1 MFPNPSANHP
11 DANFPLG
18 PSPQR
23 TSTNKDRVCVFL
35 ILKTILEIQTK
46 SSQPFLGCCNVI
58 VLIIQNRNW
67 EYDWWKLQRRPP
79 HMLNQ
84 PNTHHWCWTNHKT
97 YRSQIFNHGPT
108 ARLVCQSPYSTVL
121 YVQPEK
127 PLLCDWEKGRHLC
140 FSSYEPCNLCVHI
153 PACPA
158 SCIQG
163 YFFLKDM
170 TNGDQWTMFL
180 IFFQDLCYKH
190 TQRKWLS
197 FRMMLHQHFWT
208 RNSTTTCSTRIC
220 SMCYSNAACLTCLF
234 Q

>member
-79 HMLNQ
+79 ICSISQTPTTGAGQTTKPTGHRYLTTVQ
-84 PNTHHWCWTNHKT
+84 LPAWCVRAPTVQSCMF
-97 YRSQIFNHGPT
+97 SQ
-108 ARLVCQSPYSTVL
+108 
-121 YVQPEK
+121 K
-127 PLLCDWEKGRHLC
+127 
-140 FSSYEPCNLCVHI
+140 NLCCVTERKGGI
-153 PACPA
+153 
-158 SCIQG
+158 
-163 YFFLKDM
+163 YVFLLM
-170 TNGDQWTMFL
+170 NHV
-180 IFFQDLCYKH
+180 ICV
-190 TQRKWLS
+190 
-197 FRMMLHQHFWT
+197 
-208 RNSTTTCSTRIC
+208 STYLRAQPVVSRDISSWRTWQTVTSGPCS
-220 SMCYSNAACLTCLF
+220 
-234 Q
+234 